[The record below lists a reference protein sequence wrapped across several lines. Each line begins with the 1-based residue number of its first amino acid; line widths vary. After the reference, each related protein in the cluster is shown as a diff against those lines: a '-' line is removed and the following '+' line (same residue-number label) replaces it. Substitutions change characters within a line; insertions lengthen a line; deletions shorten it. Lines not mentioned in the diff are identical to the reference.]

1 MRQEDFIL
9 REIQKISELL
19 LGLIGKLIRKKEES
33 IEETEAEIET
43 GLAENF
49 EALKD
54 FFQLSAE
61 EIIEIYKTTQSLTAD
76 NLELLAN
83 LLFEMG
89 VLAQSKGDSGR
100 VETNLTKAIAIYE
113 FIDAEGDTFSFMRNS
128 KLNSAKEIL
137 EQNQ

>member
-19 LGLIGKLIRKKEES
+19 LGLIGKLIRKKDVS
-33 IEETEAEIET
+33 IEKTEAEIES
-43 GLAENF
+43 GLVENI

-54 FFQLSAE
+54 FFQLSSE
-61 EIIEIYKTTQSLTAD
+61 EIIEVYKNNQALNAD

-89 VLAQSKGDSGR
+89 VLANEKGDTGR
-100 VETNLTKAIAIYE
+100 MTENLTRAIDIYD
-113 FIDAEGDTFSFMRNS
+113 FIDNEGNTFSFMRNS
-128 KLNSAKEIL
+128 KLNEAKDLLSIK
-137 EQNQ
+137 

>member
-19 LGLIGKLIRKKEES
+19 LGIIGKLIRKKEQS
-33 IEETEAEIET
+33 IEETEAEIEA
-43 GLAENF
+43 GLAENI

-54 FFQLSAE
+54 FFQLSSE
-61 EIIEIYKTTQSLTAD
+61 EIIDIYQNTQALNSD

-89 VLAQSKGDSGR
+89 ILANGKDDTGR
-100 VETNLTKAIAIYE
+100 MEQNLVKATKIYE
-113 FIDAEGDTFSFMRNS
+113 FIDAEGDTFSFMRNT
-128 KLNSAKEIL
+128 KLNEAKEL
-137 EQNQ
+137 LAGN